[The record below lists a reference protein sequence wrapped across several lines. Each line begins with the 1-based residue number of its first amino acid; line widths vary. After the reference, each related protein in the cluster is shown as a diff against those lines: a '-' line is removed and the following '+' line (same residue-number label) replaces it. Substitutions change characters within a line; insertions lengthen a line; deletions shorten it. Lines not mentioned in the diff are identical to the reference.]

1 MPKAI
6 KLVTEGVDIQ
16 AQAGWPWRPC
26 VFYPMCKRAKVE
38 NTHILTIQLQEWPVY
53 HREHPVS
60 MLLSS
65 LIFAGAQLA
74 RPGLNLGKRL
84 SDPFHQMEIWF
95 KKIIF
100 ETSYIRTNHFLLF
113 SSSLSKKWLVKYH
126 YYFSSS
132 FALWIFKVQ
141 VFLATWA
148 WDLKGKSSG
157 WGSEVSRWWP
167 VSNMGSA
174 LFKK

>member
-1 MPKAI
+1 MPKGI

-26 VFYPMCKRAKVE
+26 VFYPMYKHTKVE
-38 NTHILTIQLQEWPVY
+38 NAHILIIQLQEWPIH

-65 LIFAGAQLA
+65 IIFAGAQLA
-74 RPGLNLGKRL
+74 RLGLNLGKSL
-84 SDPFHQMEIWF
+84 SEPFHQMEIWF

-100 ETSYIRTNHFLLF
+100 ETSCIRTNHSLLF

-126 YYFSSS
+126 HYFSS
-132 FALWIFKVQ
+132 FVLWIFQVQ

-148 WDLKGKSSG
+148 SDLKWKSSG
-157 WGSEVSRWWP
+157 LGSEVSCCWP
-167 VSNMGSA
+167 VSNMRSA
-174 LFKK
+174 QFKK

>member
-6 KLVTEGVDIQ
+6 KLVNEGVDIQ
-16 AQAGWPWRPC
+16 TQAGWPWRPC
-26 VFYPMCKRAKVE
+26 VFSPMCKHTKVE
-38 NTHILTIQLQEWPVY
+38 NTHILIIQLQEWPIH
-53 HREHPVS
+53 HRAHPVS
-60 MLLSS
+60 MLLNS

-74 RPGLNLGKRL
+74 RLGLNLGKRL
-84 SDPFHQMEIWF
+84 SDPFHQMEIWL
-95 KKIIF
+95 KKNIF
-100 ETSYIRTNHFLLF
+100 ETSYIRTNHCLLF

-132 FALWIFKVQ
+132 FVLWIFQVQ

-157 WGSEVSRWWP
+157 LGSEVSHWWP
-167 VSNMGSA
+167 VSNMRSA
-174 LFKK
+174 QFK